1 MADDRTLQ
9 ANFSANTAGF
19 TQGTSVLRQKLTEL
33 NTNMEQTKQAVKQ
46 ANTEMRDYQKQLT
59 QLRRETDNGNKATS
73 EQSSRMQ
80 ELRERIARTVSELGT
95 LRTAEQDIRSQIS
108 SVNREIQNQQS
119 ALGTVTSSAATMGE
133 VLKANLAS
141 SGIQTAVGKLTS
153 SLRTA
158 AEYCYNV
165 GTSFEA
171 GMSGVKAISGATE
184 EEFQRLS
191 DKAKE
196 LGASTKFTATE
207 VSQAMNYMAMAG
219 WDAEQMLDGI
229 GGVISLA
236 AASGGDLATTSDIV
250 TDAITAFGL
259 KAEDVAHFSDVLAAA
274 SANANTNVSMMG
286 ETFQYCAPI
295 AGALGF
301 SIEDVSEAIGL
312 MANSGVKSSMAG
324 TALRTLFTKL
334 SDDIKITGQNLGE
347 VTIQTSNADGSMRS
361 LNEILTDMRAAFS
374 QLSESERSSAAES
387 IAGKYAMTGLLT
399 LMNAGAGDV
408 DKLRTAIEE
417 CDGSAA
423 DMAETMQNN
432 TAGAVT
438 IMQSALEG
446 LGLAVYDKFGDQLR
460 DKINQFT
467 DSFTNLTDRIDAGE
481 FDDTFERIA
490 NAVGGAADQLAEL
503 AKTALPGFVEG
514 IANTIS
520 FLVQYRSVILGV
532 ISTMVSFKVAMAFSR
547 VVTTLGNS
555 IRAVAGAAQVAK
567 SAMQALTIA
576 QQASNA
582 AAAVNPY
589 LALASAIAALGAGI
603 LSFVISTNS
612 ATKSVEDFRAKAD
625 ELNQTAQQS
634 DQAAQEVHGLVEE
647 YKNIKEAS
655 DDTEEAKQRLKEIQD
670 TLIDTYDVE
679 ADKIDLVNGKYEE
692 QLGILGELSDKKKEE
707 AIIQAKA
714 SISSYHSAEHQSE
727 HFENAPDITA
737 LFKYGSGEEA
747 YRKVVQY
754 GKDHE
759 DVFEQN
765 LVFGTAMGFNA
776 GSTYDQRYNAMHD
789 VITTLQSDISEYE
802 AAGDEGNAAIA
813 RAFLNYYM
821 PYYNS
826 SKEAL
831 DSMNEN
837 QAIIDYYSGKSKS
850 DSFEP
855 FAPGAWR
862 GKEYTDEYNRRKSES
877 EHSGGVDWTDYKSVK
892 KYYQYMMDTDQ
903 INETQFYDYLEE
915 YANKLLDPNSDEWRT
930 ATAEIYKGRNKSSGS
945 SGKDPNEEAYD
956 SEQKYLKW
964 RLDMGYITEEEYYE
978 QLAALRD
985 KYLDES
991 SDKWRQATLAIHN
1004 FEEKSNKKKLD
1015 NLKDQYDDAIAAIDD
1030 EIKQHNRDRED
1041 EDTDK
1046 KIAEI
1051 DKQLQYDRLDD
1062 YSRQQLEQKKQELLD
1077 EKEETEWQRNHEDLK
1092 DELSTVYTMAK
1103 DAYEQ
1108 STADLD
1114 SALATASAIFTAIGN
1129 GAQQTATAVSTVNNN
1144 NVSVMMN
1151 AVSQTADQ
1159 IAAAVIKQLSS
1170 SI

>member
-46 ANTEMRDYQKQLT
+46 ANAEMKDYQKELT

-95 LRTAEQDIRSQIS
+95 LRTAEQDIRSQIRN
-108 SVNREIQNQQS
+108 VNQEIQNQQS
-119 ALGTVTSSAATMGE
+119 VLGTVTSSAATMGE

-141 SGIQTAVGKLTS
+141 SGIQTAIGKLTS

-184 EEFQRLS
+184 EEFQKLS
-191 DKAKE
+191 DRAKE

-312 MANSGVKSSMAG
+312 MANSGIKSSMAG
-324 TALRTLFTKL
+324 TALRTLFSKM
-334 SDDIKITGQNLGE
+334 SDDITITGKALGE
-347 VTIQTSNADGSMRS
+347 VTIKTSNADGSMRS
-361 LNEILTDMRAAFS
+361 LKDVLTEMRTAFE
-374 QLSESERSSAAES
+374 QLEPAEKSAQAE
-387 IAGKYAMTGLLT
+387 AVVGKYAYTGLLA
-399 LMNAGAGDV
+399 LMNAGADDV

-446 LGLAVYDKFGDQLR
+446 LGLAIYDKFGDQLR

-467 DSFTNLTDRIDAGE
+467 DSFSDLTNRIDAGE

-520 FLVQYRSVILGV
+520 FLVEYRSVILGV
-532 ISTMVSFKVAMAFSR
+532 ISTMVSFKAVMAITKT
-547 VVTTLGNS
+547 VVGFVTALQG
-555 IRAVAGAAQVAK
+555 IVKAAK
-567 SAMQALTIA
+567 SATAATEALTAAQIA
-576 QQASNA
+576 ANSA
-582 AAAVNPY
+582 AKANPY
-589 LALASAIAALGAGI
+589 IAIASALVALGAGI
-603 LSFVISTNS
+603 FSFVVSTNS
-612 ATKSVEDFRAKAD
+612 ATKSVEDLRAKAD

-692 QLGILGELSDKKKEE
+692 QLGILTQVADKKDETARIATNSAYYAAVSAQKQAFAIEGYRDAAKETKNE
-707 AIIQAKA
+707 VMYNQLTRDIASTAKA
-714 SISSYHSAEHQSE
+714 YGTEFDIYTGTFAAGTSYDTIRTILQEVLTKNQGDIEEYTFGDYAKSDEGTG
-727 HFENAPDITA
+727 FEAFVNVIT
-737 LFKYGSGEEA
+737 
-747 YRKVVQY
+747 
-754 GKDHE
+754 
-759 DVFEQN
+759 
-765 LVFGTAMGFNA
+765 
-776 GSTYDQRYNAMHD
+776 NAMTSAD
-789 VITTLQSDISEYE
+789 SADSDLKLLTELYE
-802 AAGDEGNAAIA
+802 
-813 RAFLNYYM
+813 
-821 PYYNS
+821 YYNS
-826 SKEAL
+826 PDKG
-831 DSMNEN
+831 DV
-837 QAIIDYYSGKSKS
+837 
-850 DSFEP
+850 EP

-892 KYYQYMMDTDQ
+892 KYYQYMMDTNQ
-903 INETQFYDYLEE
+903 IDETQFYDYLEE

-964 RLDMGYITEEEYYE
+964 RLDMGQITEEEYYE

>member
-46 ANTEMRDYQKQLT
+46 ANTEMKDYQKELT

-95 LRTAEQDIRSQIS
+95 LRTAEQDIRSQIRN
-108 SVNREIQNQQS
+108 VNQEIQNQQS
-119 ALGTVTSSAATMGE
+119 VLGTVTSSAATMGE

-141 SGIQTAVGKLTS
+141 SGIQTAIGKLTS

-184 EEFQRLS
+184 EEFQKLS
-191 DKAKE
+191 DRAKE

-250 TDAITAFGL
+250 TDAITAFEL

-467 DSFTNLTDRIDAGE
+467 DSFSDLTNRIDAGE

-520 FLVQYRSVILGV
+520 FLVEYRSVIVGIV
-532 ISTMVSFKVAMAFSR
+532 ATMTSFKLAMAVST
-547 VVTTLGNS
+547 VVTNLARS
-555 IRAVAGAAQVAK
+555 IRAVAAAASVTKNAI
-567 SAMQALTIA
+567 QALTIA
-576 QQASNA
+576 QQANNIA
-582 AAAVNPY
+582 AAANPY
-589 LALASAIAALGAGI
+589 LALASALLALGAGI
-603 LSFVISTNS
+603 AALIISSNNAAESVGDLS
-612 ATKSVEDFRAKAD
+612 EKAA

-692 QLGILGELSDKKKEE
+692 QLGILTQVADKKDETARIATNSAYYAAVSAQKQAFAIEGYQDAAKEAHSGNE
-707 AIIQAKA
+707 VMYNQLTSDIASTAKA
-714 SISSYHSAEHQSE
+714 
-727 HFENAPDITA
+727 
-737 LFKYGSGEEA
+737 YGTEF
-747 YRKVVQY
+747 
-754 GKDHE
+754 
-759 DVFEQN
+759 DVFRGTFAAGTSYDTIRTILQEVLTKNQGDIEEYTFGDYAKSDEGTGLEA
-765 LVFGTAMGFNA
+765 LVNVIT
-776 GSTYDQRYNAMHD
+776 NAMTSAD
-789 VITTLQSDISEYE
+789 SADSDLKLLTELYE
-802 AAGDEGNAAIA
+802 
-813 RAFLNYYM
+813 
-821 PYYNS
+821 YYNS
-826 SKEAL
+826 PDKG
-831 DSMNEN
+831 D
-837 QAIIDYYSGKSKS
+837 D
-850 DSFEP
+850 EP

-892 KYYQYMMDTDQ
+892 KYYQYMMDTNQ
-903 INETQFYDYLEE
+903 IDETQFYDYLEE

>member
-692 QLGILGELSDKKKEE
+692 QLGILTQVADKKDETARIATNSAYYAAVSAQKQAFTIEGYRDAAKETKNE
-707 AIIQAKA
+707 VMYNQLTRDIVSTAKA
-714 SISSYHSAEHQSE
+714 YGTEFDTFTGTFAAGTSYDTIRTILQEVLTNNQGDI
-727 HFENAPDITA
+727 ENYTTGDFSLPDEGSGFDSLVSVMTNAMITA
-737 LFKYGSGEEA
+737 ADS
-747 YRKVVQY
+747 
-754 GKDHE
+754 DS
-759 DVFEQN
+759 N
-765 LVFGTAMGFNA
+765 LKALTE
-776 GSTYDQRYNAMHD
+776 
-789 VITTLQSDISEYE
+789 LYE
-802 AAGDEGNAAIA
+802 
-813 RAFLNYYM
+813 
-821 PYYNS
+821 YYNS
-826 SKEAL
+826 PDKG
-831 DSMNEN
+831 D
-837 QAIIDYYSGKSKS
+837 D
-850 DSFEP
+850 EP

-862 GKEYTDEYNRRKSES
+862 GKEYTDEYNRRKSEA
-877 EHSGGVDWTDYKSVK
+877 EHSGGVDWKDYKSVK
-892 KYYQYMMDTDQ
+892 KYYQYMMDTNQ
-903 INETQFYDYLEE
+903 IDETQFYDYLEE

>member
-95 LRTAEQDIRSQIS
+95 LRTAEQDIRSQIRN
-108 SVNREIQNQQS
+108 VNREIQNQQS
-119 ALGTVTSSAATMGE
+119 VLGTVTSSAATMGE

-184 EEFQRLS
+184 EEFQKLS
-191 DKAKE
+191 DRAKE

-467 DSFTNLTDRIDAGE
+467 DSFSDLTNRVDAGE

-520 FLVQYRSVILGV
+520 FLVEYRSVILGV
-532 ISTMVSFKVAMAFSR
+532 ISTMVSFKAVMAITKT
-547 VVTTLGNS
+547 VVGFVTALQG
-555 IRAVAGAAQVAK
+555 IVKAAK
-567 SAMQALTIA
+567 SATAATEALTAAQIA
-576 QQASNA
+576 ANSA
-582 AAAVNPY
+582 AKANPY
-589 LALASAIAALGAGI
+589 IAIASALVALGAGI
-603 LSFVISTNS
+603 FSFVVSTNS
-612 ATKSVEDFRAKAD
+612 ATKSVEDLRAKAD

-634 DQAAQEVHGLVEE
+634 DQAAQEVHGLIEE

-692 QLGILGELSDKKKEE
+692 QLGILTQVADKKDETARIATNSAYYAAVSAQKQAFAIEGYRDAAKEANSE
-707 AIIQAKA
+707 NELMYYQLTSDIASTAKA
-714 SISSYHSAEHQSE
+714 
-727 HFENAPDITA
+727 
-737 LFKYGSGEEA
+737 YGTEF
-747 YRKVVQY
+747 
-754 GKDHE
+754 
-759 DVFEQN
+759 DV
-765 LVFGTAMGFNA
+765 LTGTF
-776 GSTYDQRYNAMHD
+776 
-789 VITTLQSDISEYE
+789 
-802 AAGDEGNAAIA
+802 AAGTSYDTIRTILQEVLTNNQGDIENYTTGDLSLPDEDSGFDSLVSVMTSAMTTAADSDSNLKA
-813 RAFLNYYM
+813 LTELYE
-821 PYYNS
+821 YYNS
-826 SKEAL
+826 PDKG
-831 DSMNEN
+831 D
-837 QAIIDYYSGKSKS
+837 D
-850 DSFEP
+850 EP

-862 GKEYTDEYNRRKSES
+862 GKEYTDEYNRRKSEA

-964 RLDMGYITEEEYYE
+964 RLDMGQITEEEYYE

>member
-46 ANTEMRDYQKQLT
+46 ANTEMKDYQKELT

-95 LRTAEQDIRSQIS
+95 LRTAEQDIRSQIRN
-108 SVNREIQNQQS
+108 VNQEIQNQQS
-119 ALGTVTSSAATMGE
+119 VLGTVTSSAATMGE

-141 SGIQTAVGKLTS
+141 SGIQTAIGKLTS

-184 EEFQRLS
+184 EEFQKLS
-191 DKAKE
+191 DRAKE

-467 DSFTNLTDRIDAGE
+467 DSFSDLTNRIDAGE

-520 FLVQYRSVILGV
+520 FLVEYRSVILGV
-532 ISTMVSFKVAMAFSR
+532 ISTMVSFKAVMAIL
-547 VVTTLGNS
+547 T
-555 IRAVAGAAQVAK
+555 QVADK
-567 SAMQALTIA
+567 KDETARIA
-576 QQASNA
+576 
-582 AAAVNPY
+582 
-589 LALASAIAALGAGI
+589 
-603 LSFVISTNS
+603 TNS
-612 ATKSVEDFRAKAD
+612 AYYAAVSAQKQAFAIEGYRDAAKETKNEVMYNQLTRDIVSTAKAYGTEFD
-625 ELNQTAQQS
+625 TFTGTF
-634 DQAAQEVHGLVEE
+634 AAGTSYDTIRTILQEVLTNNQGDIENYTTGDFSLPDEGSGFDSLV
-647 YKNIKEAS
+647 S
-655 DDTEEAKQRLKEIQD
+655 VMT
-670 TLIDTYDVE
+670 
-679 ADKIDLVNGKYEE
+679 
-692 QLGILGELSDKKKEE
+692 
-707 AIIQAKA
+707 
-714 SISSYHSAEHQSE
+714 
-727 HFENAPDITA
+727 NAMITA
-737 LFKYGSGEEA
+737 ADS
-747 YRKVVQY
+747 
-754 GKDHE
+754 DS
-759 DVFEQN
+759 N
-765 LVFGTAMGFNA
+765 LKALTE
-776 GSTYDQRYNAMHD
+776 
-789 VITTLQSDISEYE
+789 LYE
-802 AAGDEGNAAIA
+802 
-813 RAFLNYYM
+813 
-821 PYYNS
+821 YYNS
-826 SKEAL
+826 PDKG
-831 DSMNEN
+831 D
-837 QAIIDYYSGKSKS
+837 D
-850 DSFEP
+850 EP

-892 KYYQYMMDTDQ
+892 KYYQYMMDTNQ
-903 INETQFYDYLEE
+903 IDETQFYDYLEE

-964 RLDMGYITEEEYYE
+964 RLDMGQITEEEYYE

-1015 NLKDQYDDAIAAIDD
+1015 NLKDQYDDAIAAIDE

>member
-46 ANTEMRDYQKQLT
+46 ANAEMKDYQKELT

-119 ALGTVTSSAATMGE
+119 VLGTVTSSAATMGE

-184 EEFQRLS
+184 EEFQKLS
-191 DKAKE
+191 DRAKE

-446 LGLAVYDKFGDQLR
+446 LGLAIYEKFGDQLR

-467 DSFTNLTDRIDAGE
+467 DSFSDLTNRIDAGE

-490 NAVGGAADQLAEL
+490 AAVGGAADQLADL

-514 IANTIS
+514 IANVIS
-520 FLVQYRSVILGV
+520 FLVQYRSVIVGIV
-532 ISTMVSFKVAMAFSR
+532 ATMTSFKLAMAVST
-547 VVTTLGNS
+547 VVTNLARS
-555 IRAVAGAAQVAK
+555 IRAVAAAASVTKNAI
-567 SAMQALTIA
+567 QALTIA
-576 QQASNA
+576 QQANNIA
-582 AAAVNPY
+582 AAANPY
-589 LALASAIAALGAGI
+589 LALASALLALGAGI
-603 LSFVISTNS
+603 ATLIISSNNAAESVGDLS
-612 ATKSVEDFRAKAD
+612 EKAA

-647 YKNIKEAS
+647 YKNIKEAF

-692 QLGILGELSDKKKEE
+692 QLGILTQVADKKDETARIATNSAYYAAVSAQKQAFAIEGYQDAAKEANSE
-707 AIIQAKA
+707 NEVMYYQLTSDIASTAKA
-714 SISSYHSAEHQSE
+714 YGTEFDVLTGMFAAGTSYDTIRTILQEVLTNNQGDIEEYTFGDYAKSDEGTG
-727 HFENAPDITA
+727 FEALVNVIT
-737 LFKYGSGEEA
+737 
-747 YRKVVQY
+747 
-754 GKDHE
+754 
-759 DVFEQN
+759 
-765 LVFGTAMGFNA
+765 
-776 GSTYDQRYNAMHD
+776 NAMTSAD
-789 VITTLQSDISEYE
+789 SADSDLKLLTELYE
-802 AAGDEGNAAIA
+802 
-813 RAFLNYYM
+813 
-821 PYYNS
+821 YYNS
-826 SKEAL
+826 PVKG
-831 DSMNEN
+831 D
-837 QAIIDYYSGKSKS
+837 D
-850 DSFEP
+850 EP

-862 GKEYTDEYNRRKSES
+862 GKEYTDEYNRRKSEA

-964 RLDMGYITEEEYYE
+964 RLDMGQITEEEYYE

-1015 NLKDQYDDAIAAIDD
+1015 NLKDQYDDAISAIDE

-1062 YSRQQLEQKKQELLD
+1062 YSRQQLEQKKQEMLD

>member
-46 ANTEMRDYQKQLT
+46 ANTEMKDYQKELT

-95 LRTAEQDIRSQIS
+95 LRTAEQDIRSQIRN
-108 SVNREIQNQQS
+108 VNQEIQNQQS
-119 ALGTVTSSAATMGE
+119 VLGTVTSSAATMGE

-184 EEFQRLS
+184 EEFQKLS
-191 DKAKE
+191 DRAKE

-312 MANSGVKSSMAG
+312 MANSGIKSSMAG
-324 TALRTLFTKL
+324 TALRTLFSKM
-334 SDDIKITGQNLGE
+334 SDDITITGKALGE
-347 VTIQTSNADGSMRS
+347 VTIKTSNADGSMRS
-361 LNEILTDMRAAFS
+361 LKDVLTEMRTAFE
-374 QLSESERSSAAES
+374 QLEPAEKSAQAE
-387 IAGKYAMTGLLT
+387 AVVGKYAYTGLLA

-446 LGLAVYDKFGDQLR
+446 LGLAIYDKFGDQLR
-460 DKINQFT
+460 DKINEFT

-520 FLVQYRSVILGV
+520 FLVEYRSVILGV

-692 QLGILGELSDKKKEE
+692 QLGILTQVADKKDETARIATNSAYYAAVSAQKQAFAIEGYRDAAKETKNE
-707 AIIQAKA
+707 VMYNQLTRDIVSTAKA
-714 SISSYHSAEHQSE
+714 YGTEFDTFTGTFAAGTSYDTIRTILQEVLTNNQGDI
-727 HFENAPDITA
+727 ENYTTGDFSLPDEDSGFDSLVSVMTNAMITA
-737 LFKYGSGEEA
+737 ADS
-747 YRKVVQY
+747 
-754 GKDHE
+754 DS
-759 DVFEQN
+759 N
-765 LVFGTAMGFNA
+765 LKALTE
-776 GSTYDQRYNAMHD
+776 
-789 VITTLQSDISEYE
+789 LYE
-802 AAGDEGNAAIA
+802 
-813 RAFLNYYM
+813 
-821 PYYNS
+821 YYNS
-826 SKEAL
+826 PDKG
-831 DSMNEN
+831 D
-837 QAIIDYYSGKSKS
+837 D
-850 DSFEP
+850 EP

>member
-46 ANTEMRDYQKQLT
+46 ANTEMKDYQKELT

-95 LRTAEQDIRSQIS
+95 LRTAEQDIRSQIRN
-108 SVNREIQNQQS
+108 VNQAIQNQQS

-184 EEFQRLS
+184 EEFQKLS
-191 DKAKE
+191 DRAKE

-467 DSFTNLTDRIDAGE
+467 DSFSDLTNRIDAGE

-520 FLVQYRSVILGV
+520 FLVEYRSVILGV
-532 ISTMVSFKVAMAFSR
+532 ISTMVSFKAVMAITKT
-547 VVTTLGNS
+547 VVGFVTALQG
-555 IRAVAGAAQVAK
+555 IVKAAK
-567 SAMQALTIA
+567 SATAATEALTAAQIA
-576 QQASNA
+576 ANSA
-582 AAAVNPY
+582 AKANPY
-589 LALASAIAALGAGI
+589 IAIASALVALGAGI
-603 LSFVISTNS
+603 FSFVVSTNS
-612 ATKSVEDFRAKAD
+612 ATKSVEDLRAKAD

-655 DDTEEAKQRLKEIQD
+655 DDTEEAKKP
-670 TLIDTYDVE
+670 
-679 ADKIDLVNGKYEE
+679 
-692 QLGILGELSDKKKEE
+692 
-707 AIIQAKA
+707 
-714 SISSYHSAEHQSE
+714 SI
-727 HFENAPDITA
+727 P
-737 LFKYGSGEEA
+737 
-747 YRKVVQY
+747 
-754 GKDHE
+754 
-759 DVFEQN
+759 
-765 LVFGTAMGFNA
+765 
-776 GSTYDQRYNAMHD
+776 
-789 VITTLQSDISEYE
+789 
-802 AAGDEGNAAIA
+802 
-813 RAFLNYYM
+813 
-821 PYYNS
+821 
-826 SKEAL
+826 
-831 DSMNEN
+831 
-837 QAIIDYYSGKSKS
+837 
-850 DSFEP
+850 
-855 FAPGAWR
+855 
-862 GKEYTDEYNRRKSES
+862 
-877 EHSGGVDWTDYKSVK
+877 
-892 KYYQYMMDTDQ
+892 
-903 INETQFYDYLEE
+903 
-915 YANKLLDPNSDEWRT
+915 
-930 ATAEIYKGRNKSSGS
+930 
-945 SGKDPNEEAYD
+945 
-956 SEQKYLKW
+956 
-964 RLDMGYITEEEYYE
+964 
-978 QLAALRD
+978 AALTG
-985 KYLDES
+985 LITS
-991 SDKWRQATLAIHN
+991 P
-1004 FEEKSNKKKLD
+1004 
-1015 NLKDQYDDAIAAIDD
+1015 
-1030 EIKQHNRDRED
+1030 
-1041 EDTDK
+1041 
-1046 KIAEI
+1046 
-1051 DKQLQYDRLDD
+1051 
-1062 YSRQQLEQKKQELLD
+1062 SR
-1077 EKEETEWQRNHEDLK
+1077 
-1092 DELSTVYTMAK
+1092 STI
-1103 DAYEQ
+1103 
-1108 STADLD
+1108 ST
-1114 SALATASAIFTAIGN
+1114 
-1129 GAQQTATAVSTVNNN
+1129 
-1144 NVSVMMN
+1144 
-1151 AVSQTADQ
+1151 
-1159 IAAAVIKQLSS
+1159 
-1170 SI
+1170 

>member
-46 ANTEMRDYQKQLT
+46 ANAEMKDYQKELT

-119 ALGTVTSSAATMGE
+119 VLGTVTSSAATMGE

-184 EEFQRLS
+184 EEFQKLS
-191 DKAKE
+191 DRAKE

-460 DKINQFT
+460 DKINEFT

-520 FLVQYRSVILGV
+520 FLVQYRSVIVGIV
-532 ISTMVSFKVAMAFSR
+532 ATMTSFKLAMAVST
-547 VVTTLGNS
+547 VVTNLARS
-555 IRAVAGAAQVAK
+555 IRAVAAAASVTKNAI
-567 SAMQALTIA
+567 QALTIA
-576 QQASNA
+576 QQANNIA
-582 AAAVNPY
+582 AAANPY
-589 LALASAIAALGAGI
+589 LALASALLALGAGI
-603 LSFVISTNS
+603 ATLIISSNNAAESVGDLS
-612 ATKSVEDFRAKAD
+612 EKAA

-692 QLGILGELSDKKKEE
+692 QLGILTQVADKKDETARIATNSAYYAAVSAQKQAFAIEGYQDAAKEANSE
-707 AIIQAKA
+707 NEVMYYQLTSDITNAAKA
-714 SISSYHSAEHQSE
+714 YGTEFDVYTGTFAAGTSYDTIRTILQEVLTNNQGDIEEYTFGDYAKSDEGTG
-727 HFENAPDITA
+727 FEALVNVIT
-737 LFKYGSGEEA
+737 
-747 YRKVVQY
+747 
-754 GKDHE
+754 
-759 DVFEQN
+759 
-765 LVFGTAMGFNA
+765 
-776 GSTYDQRYNAMHD
+776 NAMTSAD
-789 VITTLQSDISEYE
+789 SADSDLKLLTELYE
-802 AAGDEGNAAIA
+802 
-813 RAFLNYYM
+813 
-821 PYYNS
+821 YYNS
-826 SKEAL
+826 PVKG
-831 DSMNEN
+831 D
-837 QAIIDYYSGKSKS
+837 D
-850 DSFEP
+850 EP

-862 GKEYTDEYNRRKSES
+862 GKEYTDEYNRRKSEA

-945 SGKDPNEEAYD
+945 FGKDPNEEAYD

-1015 NLKDQYDDAIAAIDD
+1015 NLKDQYDDAISAIDE

-1062 YSRQQLEQKKQELLD
+1062 YSRQQLEQKKQEMLD